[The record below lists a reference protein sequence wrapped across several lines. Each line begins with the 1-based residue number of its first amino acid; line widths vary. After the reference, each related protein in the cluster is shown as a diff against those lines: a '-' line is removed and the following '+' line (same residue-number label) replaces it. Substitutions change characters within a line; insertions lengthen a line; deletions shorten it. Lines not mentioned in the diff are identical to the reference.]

1 MKGLRRKKELWQK
14 SIAGLLK
21 EKGKRTL
28 FPSKHCEVSI
38 RRMESSEYPYNNDF
52 LNPAIWNNMASRY
65 ADSGGEKRGTGDSEY
80 SEMGKKAIIF
90 IFIGIGKEILKG
102 RKL

>member
-1 MKGLRRKKELWQK
+1 MNIERIAKKKALWQK
-14 SIAGLLK
+14 SITGLLE

-52 LNPAIWNNMASRY
+52 LNPAIWNNMASIWK
-65 ADSGGEKRGTGDSEY
+65 ARGRRERR
-80 SEMGKKAIIF
+80 
-90 IFIGIGKEILKG
+90 L
-102 RKL
+102 